1 MTVEQLM
8 ALSVS
13 QLEAIT
19 LEQQRVMSPEQLRAI
34 QAGGGTLQLYFIFQI
49 YLMQSEKEVLE
60 YVLIFIC

>member
-34 QAGGGTLQLYFIFQI
+34 QAGGGTLQLYFIFQR
-49 YLMQSEKEVLE
+49 YM
-60 YVLIFIC
+60 